1 MRLRKQRGAMEK
13 LLSYS
18 EYVVNEEDAANFSIS
33 DKFHSKGPVNIEIGT
48 GRGKFIT
55 SFAKNNPG
63 LNYVG
68 IECKEEV
75 LIKAVQKA
83 EDMGLQNIKFI
94 IGDALR
100 MNEYFSS
107 GQVERIFINFCDPW
121 PKRRHA
127 KRRLV
132 YRKFLDVYKAILVPR
147 GEIHFK
153 TDNEKLFEFALNEM
167 SGSGLRLKNITF
179 DLHSSDY
186 EGNITTEYEEKFA
199 QRGMKIFRC
208 EAHKID

>member
-18 EYVVNEEDAANFSIS
+18 KYVVKEEDAANFSIS
-33 DKFHSKGPVNIEIGT
+33 DKFDSKGPVNIEIGT

-75 LIKAVQKA
+75 LIKAVKKA
-83 EDMGLQNIKFI
+83 EDMELQNIKFI

-100 MNEYFSS
+100 MNEYFSN
-107 GQVERIFINFCDPW
+107 GEVERIFINFCDPW

-132 YRKFLDVYKAILVPR
+132 YRKFLDVYKEILIPG

-179 DLHSSDY
+179 DLHASDY

-199 QRGMKIFRC
+199 QKGMKIFRC